1 MCEAN
6 AYIRK
11 PDAREE
17 LLLEMVDRV
26 QPCEDGLL
34 LEDIFGRRKIV
45 KAKIVEL
52 ALVDHRIILEE
63 ECSGLYCE
71 LNRKAAEGEMTDSGS
86 GGG

>member
-6 AYIRK
+6 AYIKK
-11 PDAREE
+11 PDAQEE
-17 LLLEMVDRV
+17 LLLKMVDRV

-34 LEDIFGRRKIV
+34 LEDIFGRRIIV

-63 ECSGLYCE
+63 ECSGLYCV
-71 LNRKAAEGEMTDSGS
+71 LNRRTAEGEMTNSCDGD
-86 GGG
+86 G